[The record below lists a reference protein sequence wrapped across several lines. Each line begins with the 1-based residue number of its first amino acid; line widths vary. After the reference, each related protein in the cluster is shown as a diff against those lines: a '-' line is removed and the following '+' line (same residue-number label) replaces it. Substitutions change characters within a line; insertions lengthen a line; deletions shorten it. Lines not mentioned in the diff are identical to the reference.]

1 MHGFDV
7 NPETS
12 LLEEALLAFYVG
24 STALCDPGWWATAV
38 AYRARRRMKP
48 ARIMMRRRDALKY
61 SASCLVA
68 AAASLE
74 LARDSS

>member
-1 MHGFDV
+1 MHGCDFYA
-7 NPETS
+7 ETS

-38 AYRARRRMKP
+38 ANRARKTIKA
-48 ARIMMRRRDALKY
+48 ARKMMRRRDILKN
-61 SASCLVA
+61 STSCLLA
-68 AAASLE
+68 AVASLE